1 MSQPVIAEE
10 LVSSEEQKNY
20 LNLIRKTI
28 ETDLI
33 KNGMLNRYITVD
45 GVIDLSKMKI
55 ETEELRK
62 KLVLAQSMINSLK
75 HDLEELSKE
84 NEDLKQKD
92 IVQTDN
98 TTINNEMSKGN
109 KDDMNLM
116 KSHTEKLKSEYEYAL
131 TKLQAEKELLAQK
144 NKELLAKI
152 NSLNEYTNEQ
162 NNEIHKRLND
172 YQLSYGKINSDFE
185 KLLNEKNELEAMN
198 SKLLNENKAYKENL
212 SSLEVQIDKLTSNA
226 TLQKEQSI
234 NEDYKKMYNDLL
246 IENSNIKMLLNTV
259 NKSNQPNLNDIGFIN
274 QNIGDYYSKLQ
285 SEYSKLQI
293 ENEKL
298 KIDLQNALNEKI
310 NLDKQNESSKLK
322 LKNLNLE
329 KVKLTIENEKLN
341 QTLTAMK
348 NELDDKNFK
357 LTHTQDM
364 LTKEK
369 ISTDENLKRNSSL
382 LNQYDEMKKKYSTI
396 NDKYIQSESQT
407 SKLKDEIDVL
417 LHEKENMHKL
427 LTEKENLIQFLESK
441 NAQYE
446 SDNFLIKQSEK
457 QLQQIVEQT
466 ENKVEETMQYND
478 RINNQIKQ
486 MENELEDKEAELT
499 RLRNECQNF
508 ENIVVDKLNGF
519 DGYVE
524 STKMHIHSLLHLVYT
539 ISNDFDKISNQDLD
553 SLFSKQFCQD
563 MNKTLSQINSIN
575 NINNYDLYL
584 DDKLFFETVYYFI
597 TSITKELD
605 VVYNKIFDSN
615 KCIRDSYTK
624 LTTIEHEI
632 KTKAETELTVL
643 QDRVKELEEKLM
655 ELKRE
660 RDKLYSDYTALK
672 SENYSLEKVID
683 KNGLEIN
690 ELKTQNAEFVNK
702 ISKNENKVLYVM
714 KSRKHLVSIIQKFI
728 RTHPYKDL
736 AKVMLEIINLNESI
750 AKIEVE
756 KFIVDEKLNT
766 IVGEYDTLMNDTTY
780 ANSDLSKIVF
790 KERNNLEKLNKD
802 YETKI
807 ADKKDKFKTV
817 NELYNKIED
826 YYLNSQLSQQINTN
840 VNGNTNNTFTIEQ
853 PVFITQE
860 NEQQQ
865 QQFDS
870 IDEI

>member
-1 MSQPVIAEE
+1 M
-10 LVSSEEQKNY
+10 
-20 LNLIRKTI
+20 IRKTI

-45 GVIDLSKMKI
+45 GVIDLSKMKL
-55 ETEELRK
+55 ETEDLRK

-84 NEDLKQKD
+84 NEELKQQKD
-92 IVQTDN
+92 IVHTDN
-98 TTINNEMSKGN
+98 TTNNEVTKGN
-109 KDDMNLM
+109 KDEINLM
-116 KSHTEKLKSEYEYAL
+116 KSHNEKMKSEYEFTL
-131 TKLQAEKELLAQK
+131 TKLQAEKDLLVQK

-185 KLLNEKNELEAMN
+185 KLLNEKNELEVLN
-198 SKLLNENKAYKENL
+198 NKLLNENKTYKENL

-259 NKSNQPNLNDIGFIN
+259 NKNNQPNLNDIGFIN

-285 SEYSKLQI
+285 NEHSKLQI

-310 NLDKQNESSKLK
+310 NLDKQNENSKLK

-348 NELDDKNFK
+348 NEIDDKNFK

-369 ISTDENLKRNSSL
+369 ISTDENVKRNTSL

-407 SKLKDEIDVL
+407 SKLKDEIDAL

-427 LTEKENLIQFLESK
+427 LTEKENLIQFLENK

-478 RINNQIKQ
+478 RINIQIKQ
-486 MENELEDKEAELT
+486 MENELEDKENELT
-499 RLRNECQNF
+499 KIRNEYHNF
-508 ENIVVDKLNGF
+508 ENIVIDKLNSF

-524 STKMHIHSLLHLVYT
+524 NTKMHIHSLLNLVYT

-597 TSITKELD
+597 TSITRELD
-605 VVYNKIFDSN
+605 NVYNKVFDSN

-624 LTTIEHEI
+624 LTTMEHEI
-632 KTKAETELTVL
+632 KTKTENEITIL
-643 QDRVKELEEKLM
+643 QDKVKELEEKLM

-660 RDKLYSDYTALK
+660 RDKLYNDYTSLK
-672 SENYSLEKVID
+672 SENYSLEKMID
-683 KNGLEIN
+683 KNGLEMN

-714 KSRKHLVSIIQKFI
+714 KSRKNLVSIIQKFI

-766 IVGEYDTLMNDTTY
+766 IIGEYDTLMNDKTY
-780 ANSDLSKIVF
+780 ANSDLSKIVY
-790 KERNNLEKLNKD
+790 KERSNLEKLNKD
-802 YETKI
+802 YEMKI
-807 ADKKDKFKTV
+807 ADKKEKFKTV
-817 NELYNKIED
+817 NELYQKIED
-826 YYLNSQLSQQINTN
+826 YYLNNNNQLHQQ
-840 VNGNTNNTFTIEQ
+840 VNPNANMNNNNMTNTFTIEQ